1 MMTIQLLTLVYD
13 PKVLEVHLHVVG
25 HVGVGGLLSFMKLKF
40 FKVIR
45 QHEDVLRILVQRYH
59 DQIKVF

>member
-1 MMTIQLLTLVYD
+1 MTIQLLTLVYD

-45 QHEDVLRILVQRYH
+45 QHEDVLRVLVQRYH